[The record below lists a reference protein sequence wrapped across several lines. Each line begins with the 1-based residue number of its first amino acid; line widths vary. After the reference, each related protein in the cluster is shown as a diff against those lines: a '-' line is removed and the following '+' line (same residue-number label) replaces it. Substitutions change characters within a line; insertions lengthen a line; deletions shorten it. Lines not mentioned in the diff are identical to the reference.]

1 MPAGTPT
8 FAAMPSATAPW
19 PVYLKLVGVAAIWG
33 GTFVAGRIVA
43 PELPATTAALWR
55 YVFASVVLVAAAL
68 VLEGGLP
75 PLSARQWIGVTLLG
89 ATGVAAYNL
98 CFMWGLKTVPAGR
111 ASLIVA
117 LNPAATLAGA
127 ALFLGERLD
136 RRKVAGIL
144 IALAGAAIVIGR
156 GNPVDLF
163 AGGLGTGELTILG
176 CVASWSAF
184 TLVAKRLMAGLS
196 PLAVTVYASLT
207 GTLMLAAATFVEG
220 AALVPHD
227 ASWPA
232 WLALAFL
239 GTFGTAVAFVWFN
252 DGVRRLGAARAP
264 VFINL
269 VPVFAVALG
278 ALVLGERIDASTA
291 AGGVL
296 VLAGVYALNAPRR
309 GG

>member
-1 MPAGTPT
+1 MRAGHLTL
-8 FAAMPSATAPW
+8 AAMPPASAPW

-33 GTFVAGRIVA
+33 ATFVAGRIA
-43 PELPATTAALWR
+43 TAEMPASTAALWR
-55 YVFASVVLVAAAL
+55 YVFASLVLVVAAFAL
-68 VLEGGLP
+68 ERGLP
-75 PLSARQWIGVTLLG
+75 RLSARQWLGVTLLG

-111 ASLIVA
+111 ASLLVA
-117 LNPAATLAGA
+117 LNPAATLVGA
-127 ALFLGERLD
+127 ALFFGERLT
-136 RRKVAGIL
+136 RRNVAGIV

-156 GNPVDLF
+156 GDPL
-163 AGGLGTGELTILG
+163 ALLRGGLGTGELLILG

-196 PLAVTVYASLT
+196 PLAITVYASLT
-207 GTLMLAAATFVEG
+207 GTLMLAAATLLEG
-220 AALVPHD
+220 AAAVPHD
-227 ASWPA
+227 ASMAA

-239 GTFGTAVAFVWFN
+239 GAFGTAVAFVWYN

-269 VPVFAVALG
+269 VPVFAVVLG
-278 ALVLGERIDASTA
+278 ALLLGERIDASMV

-296 VLAGVYALNAPRR
+296 VLAGVYTLNAPRR

>member
-1 MPAGTPT
+1 MAARDLTLP
-8 FAAMPSATAPW
+8 AMPHALAPW

-33 GTFVAGRIVA
+33 GTFVAGRIA
-43 PELPATTAALWR
+43 SAEMAAATAALWR
-55 YVFASVVLVAAAL
+55 YVLACAVLVVAAFAL
-68 VLEGGLP
+68 ERGLP
-75 PLSARQWIGVTLLG
+75 RLSARQWLGVTLLG

-127 ALFLGERLD
+127 ALLFGERLT
-136 RRKVAGIL
+136 RRTVTGIL

-156 GNPVDLF
+156 GDPL
-163 AGGLGTGELTILG
+163 ALLRGGLGAGELTILG

-184 TLVAKRLMAGLS
+184 TLIAKRLMAGLS
-196 PLAVTVYASLT
+196 PLAITVYASLT
-207 GTLMLAAATFVEG
+207 GTLMLAV
-220 AALVPHD
+220 AALVDGAPLVPS
-227 ASWPA
+227 ASPAA

-239 GTFGTAVAFVWFN
+239 GAFGTAVAFVWYN

-278 ALVLGERIDASTA
+278 ALVLGERIDASML
-291 AGGVL
+291 AGGAL
-296 VLAGVYALNAPRR
+296 VLAGVYTLNVPGRK
-309 GG
+309 G

>member
-1 MPAGTPT
+1 MATARLPPT
-8 FAAMPSATAPW
+8 SMHHATAPW

-33 GTFVAGRIVA
+33 GTFVAGRIAA
-43 PELPATTAALWR
+43 PEMPASTGALWR
-55 YVFASVVLVAAAL
+55 YVFASVVLVAAAFA
-68 VLEGGLP
+68 LERGLP
-75 PLSARQWIGVTLLG
+75 RLTARQWLGVTLLG

-127 ALFLGERLD
+127 ALLFGERLD
-136 RRKVAGIL
+136 ARKLAGIL
-144 IALAGAAIVIGR
+144 IALVGAAIVIGR
-156 GNPVDLF
+156 GNPLALLD
-163 AGGLGTGELTILG
+163 GQLGAGELTIVG
-176 CVASWSAF
+176 CVVSWSAF
-184 TLVAKRLMAGLS
+184 TLIAKRLMAGLS
-196 PLAVTVYASLT
+196 PLSITVHASLI
-207 GTLMLAAATFVEG
+207 GTLMLAAATLLEG
-220 AALVPHD
+220 ATPVPH
-227 ASWPA
+227 ASLPA

-239 GTFGTAVAFVWFN
+239 GAFGTAVAFVWYN

-278 ALVLGERIDASTA
+278 ALLLGEGIDASMA
-291 AGGVL
+291 AGGAL
-296 VLAGVYALNAPRR
+296 VLAGVYMLNAPRR

>member
-1 MPAGTPT
+1 MPV
-8 FAAMPSATAPW
+8 ATAPW

-33 GTFVAGRIVA
+33 GTFVAGRIA
-43 PELPATTAALWR
+43 SAEMPATTAALWR
-55 YVFASVVLVAAAL
+55 YVFASGVLLVAAV
-68 VLEGGLP
+68 VLERGLP
-75 PLSARQWIGVTLLG
+75 RLTGRQWLGVTLLG

-127 ALFLGERLD
+127 ALLFGERLD
-136 RRKVAGIL
+136 VRKVAGIL
-144 IALAGAAIVIGR
+144 IALLGAAIVIGR
-156 GNPVDLF
+156 GDPL
-163 AGGLGTGELTILG
+163 GLVRGELGAGELTILG

-184 TLVAKRLMAGLS
+184 TLIAKRLMAGLS

-227 ASWPA
+227 ASLPA

-239 GTFGTAVAFVWFN
+239 GAFGTAVAFVWFN

-278 ALVLGERIDASTA
+278 ALLLGEQVDASMA
-291 AGGVL
+291 AGGAL
-296 VLAGVYALNAPRR
+296 VLAGVYTLNAPRR

>member
-1 MPAGTPT
+1 MPV
-8 FAAMPSATAPW
+8 ATAPW

-33 GTFVAGRIVA
+33 GTFVAGRIA
-43 PELPATTAALWR
+43 SAEMPATTAALWR
-55 YVFASVVLVAAAL
+55 YVFASGVLLVAAV
-68 VLEGGLP
+68 VLERGLP
-75 PLSARQWIGVTLLG
+75 RLTGRQWLGVTLLG

-127 ALFLGERLD
+127 ALLFGERLD
-136 RRKVAGIL
+136 VRKVAGIL
-144 IALAGAAIVIGR
+144 IALLGAAIVIGR
-156 GNPVDLF
+156 GDPL
-163 AGGLGTGELTILG
+163 GLVRGELGAGELTILG

-184 TLVAKRLMAGLS
+184 TLIAKRLMAGLS
-196 PLAVTVYASLT
+196 PLAITVYASLT
-207 GTLMLAAATFVEG
+207 GTLMLAAATLLGG
-220 AALVPHD
+220 ASAVPE
-227 ASWPA
+227 ASWRA

-239 GTFGTAVAFVWFN
+239 GAFGTAVAFVWYN

-278 ALVLGERIDASTA
+278 ALLLAERIDASTL
-291 AGGVL
+291 AGGALVL
-296 VLAGVYALNAPRR
+296 VGVYVLNAPRSE
-309 GG
+309 G